1 MVSFTKKSHFA
12 AIIPAKY
19 RMIQNFNKDFLMK
32 KVVALLIALG
42 LTSVFAAEANA
53 TKAEKNT
60 TKKVEKKAKAK
71 KEANATKKAEKN
83 ATK

>member
-1 MVSFTKKSHFA
+1 
-12 AIIPAKY
+12 
-19 RMIQNFNKDFLMK
+19 MK
-32 KVVALLIALG
+32 KRITSICLIILMLCAMCG
-42 LTSVFAAEANA
+42 TSVFAAEANA